1 MKKTE
6 LKREF
11 DYSRNGVNYVT
22 VNQWVAI
29 LRTDGARKHPVIG
42 KLVNG
47 KVISNTYY
55 GKI

>member
-1 MKKTE
+1 MK
-6 LKREF
+6 RDF
-11 DYSRNGVNYVT
+11 NYSRQGIECVT

-29 LRTDGARKHPVIG
+29 RRADGARNSPVIG

-47 KVISNTYY
+47 KIIPSNYY

>member
-1 MKKTE
+1 MK
-6 LKREF
+6 RDF
-11 DYSRNGVNYVT
+11 NYSRQGVECVT

-29 LRTDGARKHPVIG
+29 RRADNARKSPVIG

-47 KVISNTYY
+47 KLIPSNYY

>member
-1 MKKTE
+1 MK
-6 LKREF
+6 RDF
-11 DYSRNGVNYVT
+11 NYSRNGVECVS

-29 LRTDGARKHPVIG
+29 RRNDNGRRHPVIG

-47 KVISNTYY
+47 KVVPTNYI

>member
-1 MKKTE
+1 MK
-6 LKREF
+6 RDF
-11 DYSRNGVNYVT
+11 NYSRNGVQCVS

-29 LRTDGARKHPVIG
+29 RRNDGARKHPVIG

-47 KVISNTYY
+47 KLVASNHY